1 MIVRYRTRLTVCPL
15 IIMHKSSSL
24 LVHGRKYKHTGK
36 TLMNELRLGIDVGS
50 TTVKLVLMDENN
62 KIIYS
67 KYERHM
73 SNVFEKAAELIKEMR
88 EVLGNIPVRAVIT
101 GSGGLSL
108 AGLLGIKFEQEVISC
123 SRAVS
128 ELIPQTDVA
137 IELGGEDAKITFYGS
152 TVEQRMN
159 GTCAGGTG
167 AFIDQMAVLLNT
179 DAAGLNE
186 AAKDHKIIYP
196 IASRCGVFAKTDIQ
210 PLINDGAKTSDIA
223 ASIFQ
228 AVVNQMISGLACG
241 HPIRGNVAF
250 LGGPLEYLSEL
261 RKRFIETLALKDNN
275 VIFPE
280 NAKYFVAIGAAYLAE
295 KENTV
300 DIDTLISKFET
311 ASPDDISDT
320 KYLRPLFESEKE
332 LKEFRERHSMAKITR
347 GDIKKAKGA
356 VFLGVDAGSTTT
368 KAALINKDK
377 ELIYE
382 HYSNNEGDPLAVVR
396 QVLRE
401 IYSELPEDAYIG
413 RSVVTGY
420 GEGLV
425 KAAFK
430 IDSGEIETMAHY
442 KAAKQFLPEVSFIL
456 DIGGQDMKCM
466 QIHDGAISS
475 IMLNEACSSGCGSFI
490 ETYAKSVSMTVPE
503 FANEALE
510 SKHPVDLGTRCT
522 VFMNSK
528 VKQAQKE
535 GSSIA
540 DISAGLS
547 YSVIKNALYKV
558 IKLRDTSDT
567 GPNVVVQGGTF
578 LNEAVLRSLEIILER
593 DVIRPD
599 ISGLMGAFGAAVIA
613 CEDYKE
619 GEHSTVLPL
628 DMVDS
633 FKVTTSNARCGR
645 CGNNCLLTISKF
657 SDGSRYITGNRCE
670 KGAGIKTEKS
680 DLPNLY
686 KIKNELLF
694 DRPVLSTE
702 EATRGTIGI
711 PRVLNMYED
720 YPFWHAF
727 FTSLGYRIVLS
738 PPSSKDIYQDGMDT
752 ISSDTACY
760 PAKIVHGHI
769 KWLVRNGVTRIFYP
783 SINYEAIE
791 DETAPNHYN
800 CPVVATY
807 PEVID
812 KNMADYFF
820 NNDVEF
826 YHPFVPYDDDNRF
839 IREMT
844 KFFSGKREIDLE
856 ASENIV
862 KSYRLGKDKRPYS
875 LYGSI
880 TDSKEIAKALKEARE
895 AQKEYKRRVAEEGD
909 KAIEYMRD
917 HGKKGII
924 LSGRPY
930 HVDPEI
936 NHGLDELITQQD
948 MVVLSEDSVS
958 GRVETARPVRI
969 LDQWVYHSRLYK
981 AAIFAGKHDDLEIIQ
996 LNSFGCGLDAVTTD
1010 EVDELLRQNNK
1021 LYTVLKIDEG
1031 ANLGAARIRIR
1042 SLKAALDER
1051 DKLGTKPEGI
1061 NKPYKRKLFTKQM
1074 KDEGYT
1080 LLVPQMSPIHFQY
1093 FEPVMKAAGYNAVL
1107 LPAVTKES
1115 EEEGLRYVNNDA
1127 CYPTIVT
1134 LGQIIYALKSGEY
1147 DLNKIG
1153 VFMSQTGGG
1162 CRASNYV
1169 SLLRKALKDLGMPQI
1184 PVISFNLVGLEK
1196 NPGFS
1201 LSPKLVLSLVYGAL
1215 YGDLMMKCLYRVRP
1229 YEIEKGSANALM
1241 DSWFD
1246 RIVSNSMDLSRK
1258 NFKKNLEQII
1268 RDFDELPIHE
1278 DVVKPRVGIV
1288 GEILVKYHPNANNDL
1303 VDIIEEEGGE
1313 AVVPAFI
1320 DFFEY
1325 GFINK
1330 IYNYNN
1336 LSGTWKE
1343 KAINDALLK
1352 FVESYRKHVRAACSK
1367 SKRFTPD
1374 HFIEE
1379 TAKNAERFI
1388 SVGNQCGEGW
1398 LLTGEMVDLID
1409 DGVKNILCL
1418 QPFACLPNH
1427 VAGKGML
1434 KALRQYDDKANIVA
1448 IDYDPG
1454 ASTVNQLN
1462 RIKLMMSTAFK
1473 NLEDDGRQAYTNS
1486 EKKQS

>member
-1 MIVRYRTRLTVCPL
+1 
-15 IIMHKSSSL
+15 
-24 LVHGRKYKHTGK
+24 
-36 TLMNELRLGIDVGS
+36 MNELRLGIDVGS
-50 TTVKLVLMDENN
+50 TTVKLVLMNDDNE
-62 KIIYS
+62 IVYS

-73 SNVFEKAAELIKEMR
+73 SNVFEKAGELIKEMR
-88 EVLGNIPVRAVIT
+88 EVQGNIPVRAVIT

-108 AGLLGIKFEQEVISC
+108 AGLLGVKFEQEVISC
-123 SRAVS
+123 SRAV
-128 ELIPQTDVA
+128 EEIIPETDVA

-241 HPIRGNVAF
+241 HPIRGHVAF

-261 RKRFIETLALKDNN
+261 RKRFVETLKLTDDE
-275 VIFPE
+275 VIFPK
-280 NAKYFVAIGAAYLAE
+280 NAKFFVAIGAAYLAE
-295 KENTV
+295 KSEPLDLDVMISRIEN
-300 DIDTLISKFET
+300 

-320 KYLRPLFESEKE
+320 KYLRPLFLNDEE
-332 LKEFRERHSMAKITR
+332 LSEFRDRHSKAKVAR
-347 GDIKKAKGA
+347 GDISKAEGA
-356 VFLGVDAGSTTT
+356 VFLGIDAGSTTT

-382 HYSNNEGDPLAVVR
+382 HYSNNEGDPLEVVR
-396 QVLRE
+396 TFLKE
-401 IYSELPEDAYIG
+401 IYSQLPEGAYIG

-425 KAAFK
+425 QAAYK
-430 IDSGEIETMAHY
+430 IDAGEIETMAHY
-442 KAAKQFLPEVSFIL
+442 KAAKQFLPDVSFIL

-466 QIHDGAISS
+466 QIKDGAISS

-490 ETYAKSVSMTVPE
+490 ETYAKSVSMSVPE
-503 FANEALE
+503 FAAEALK
-510 SKHPVDLGTRCT
+510 STKPVDLGTRCT

-558 IKLRDTSDT
+558 IKLRNADDT
-567 GPNVVVQGGTF
+567 GDNVVVQGGTF
-578 LNEAVLRSLEIILER
+578 LNEAVLRAIEIILGKN
-593 DVIRPD
+593 VVRPD
-599 ISGLMGAFGAAVIA
+599 ASGLMGAFGCAIIA
-613 CEDYKE
+613 NEEYKE
-619 GEHSTVLPL
+619 GERSTVLPL
-628 DMVDS
+628 DQVDS
-633 FKVTTSNARCGR
+633 FSVTTSNARCGR

-657 SDGSRYITGNRCE
+657 ADGSRYITGNRCE
-670 KGAGIKTEKS
+670 KGAGVKTEKS

-686 KIKNELLF
+686 KIKNDLLF
-694 DRPVLSTE
+694 NRPVLSEE
-702 EATRGTIGI
+702 EAKRGTIGI
-711 PRVLNMYED
+711 PRVLNLYEN

-727 FTSLGYRIVLS
+727 FTKLGFRVVLS
-738 PPSSKDIYQDGMDT
+738 PATNKEMYQKGMDT

-760 PAKIVHGHI
+760 PAKVVHGHI
-769 KWLVRNGVTRIFYP
+769 KWLVENGIKRIFYP
-783 SINYEAIE
+783 SINYEAVE
-791 DETAPNHYN
+791 DKSAPNHYN

-812 KNMADYFF
+812 KNMADYFY

-826 YHPFVPYDDDNRF
+826 YHPFVPYDDDARF

-844 KFFSGKREIDLE
+844 KFFSGSRSVDNE
-856 ASENIV
+856 ATENIV
-862 KSYRLGKDKRPYS
+862 SSYHLGEDDRNYS
-875 LYGSI
+875 LYGI
-880 TDSKEIAKALKEARE
+880 DTDMLEIEHALQAGRT
-895 AQKEYKRRVAEEGD
+895 AQKAYKRRVAEAGD
-909 KAIEYMRD
+909 AAIDYMRD
-917 HGKKGII
+917 HELKGII

-930 HVDPEI
+930 HIDPEI
-936 NHGLDELITQQD
+936 NHGIDELITQQG

-958 GRVETARPVRI
+958 WKIKTARPVRI

-981 AAIFAGKHDDLEIIQ
+981 AAIFAGQNDDTEVIQ

-1010 EVDELLRQNNK
+1010 EVDELLQQNNK

-1031 ANLGAARIRIR
+1031 ANLGAAKIRIR

-1051 DKLGTKPEGI
+1051 QKLGTKAKNI
-1061 NKPYKRKLFTKQM
+1061 NKPYRRKLFTREM
-1074 KDEGYT
+1074 RDDGYT

-1093 FEPVMKAAGYNAVL
+1093 FEPVMRAAGYNAVL

-1147 DLNKIG
+1147 DLSKTG

-1169 SLLRKALKDLGMPQI
+1169 ALLRKALKDLGMEQI
-1184 PVISFNLVGLEK
+1184 PVISFNMVGLER

-1201 LSPKLVLSLVYGAL
+1201 ITPRLALSLVYGAL
-1215 YGDLMMKCLYRVRP
+1215 YGDLMMKCLYRIRP
-1229 YEIEKGSANALM
+1229 YEIEKGSAESVMN
-1241 DSWFD
+1241 SWFD
-1246 RIVSNSMDLSRK
+1246 KIVKNCMDLRK
-1258 NFKKNLEQII
+1258 KDFKKNLELIVK
-1268 RDFDELPIHE
+1268 DFDSIPIHE
-1278 DVVKPRVGIV
+1278 DMVKPRVGIV
-1288 GEILVKYHPNANNDL
+1288 GEILVKYHPNANNNL
-1303 VDIIEEEGGE
+1303 VETIEAEGGE
-1313 AVVPAFI
+1313 AVVPSFI

-1330 IYNYNN
+1330 VFNYNN
-1336 LSGTWKE
+1336 LSGTWKDM
-1343 KAINDALLK
+1343 AINKMLLS
-1352 FVESYRKHVRAACSK
+1352 FIESYRKYSREACRK
-1367 SKRFTPD
+1367 SKRFVPD
-1374 HFIEE
+1374 AHIQE
-1379 TAKNAERFI
+1379 TAANAERFI
-1388 SVGNQCGEGW
+1388 SIGNQCGEGW

-1409 DGVKNILCL
+1409 SGVKNILCL

-1434 KALRQYDDKANIVA
+1434 KALRQYDEKANIVA

-1473 NLEDDGRQAYTNS
+1473 NLE
-1486 EKKQS
+1486 EE

>member
-1 MIVRYRTRLTVCPL
+1 M
-15 IIMHKSSSL
+15 
-24 LVHGRKYKHTGK
+24 G
-36 TLMNELRLGIDVGS
+36 LRLGIDVGS
-50 TTVKLVLMDENN
+50 TTVKLVIIDENDN
-62 KIIYS
+62 IVYS
-67 KYERHM
+67 RYERHM
-73 SNVFEKAAELIKEMR
+73 SNVFEKAGQLLEELLR
-88 EVLGNIPVRAVIT
+88 EKGDLELKAVIT

-108 AGLLGIKFEQEVISC
+108 ADLFGIRFEQEVIAC
-123 SRAVS
+123 SQAV
-128 ELIPQTDVA
+128 ENIIPQTDVA

-179 DAAGLNE
+179 DAGGLNE
-186 AAKDHKIIYP
+186 AAKDYKIIYP

-210 PLINDGAKTSDIA
+210 PLINDGARTEDIA

-241 HPIRGNVAF
+241 HPIKGNVAF

-261 RKRFIETLALKDNN
+261 RKRFIETLDLKPEN

-280 NAKYFVAIGAAYLAE
+280 NAKYFVALGAAYLAS
-295 KENTV
+295 KEEPV
-300 DIDTLISKFET
+300 KLSSLIYKLNN
-311 ASPDDISDT
+311 ANPDDISDT
-320 KYLRPLFESEKE
+320 KYLRPLFLNEDEYD
-332 LKEFRERHSMAKITR
+332 EFKERHASAKIAR
-347 GDIKKAKGA
+347 GDLSKASGPL
-356 VFLGVDAGSTTT
+356 FLGIDAGSTTT
-368 KAALINKDK
+368 KAALIDSNRN
-377 ELIYE
+377 LLYE
-382 HYSNNEGDPLAVVR
+382 HYQNNEGDPLEVVR
-396 QVLRE
+396 IVLKE
-401 IYSELPEDAYIG
+401 IYSRMPDGAYIG

-420 GEGLV
+420 GEGLI
-425 KAAFK
+425 KAAYRM
-430 IDSGEIETMAHY
+430 DGGEIETMAHY
-442 KAAKQFLPEVSFIL
+442 KAARQFLPDVSFIL

-466 QIHDGAISS
+466 KIKDGAISS
-475 IMLNEACSSGCGSFI
+475 IMLNEACSSGCGSFL

-503 FANEALE
+503 FAREALI
-510 SKHPVDLGTRCT
+510 SRKPVDLGTRCT

-535 GSSIA
+535 GATVA

-558 IKLRDTSDT
+558 IKLRNTEET

-578 LNEAVLRSLEIILER
+578 LNEAVLRSLELILGKN
-593 DVIRPD
+593 VIRPE
-599 ISGLMGAFGAAVIA
+599 ISGLMGAFGAAIVA
-613 CEDYKE
+613 CEEYKE
-619 GEHSTVLPL
+619 GDVSDVLPL
-628 DMVDS
+628 EQVDS
-633 FKVTTSNARCGR
+633 FSVTTSNARCGR
-645 CGNNCLLTISKF
+645 CGNNCLLTISRF

-670 KGAGIKTEKS
+670 RGAGVQSKKS
-680 DLPNLY
+680 ELPNLY
-686 KIKNELLF
+686 KTKAKLLF
-694 DRPVLSTE
+694 DRPVLSEE
-702 EATRGTIGI
+702 EAKRGTIGM
-711 PRVLNMYED
+711 PRVLNMYEN

-727 FTSLGYRIVLS
+727 FSKLGFRVILS
-738 PPSSKDIYQDGMDT
+738 PPSSKEIYQSGMDT

-760 PAKIVHGHI
+760 PAKLVHGHI
-769 KWLVRNGVTRIFYP
+769 KWLVENGIKRIFYP
-783 SINYEAIE
+783 SINYEAKE
-791 DETAPNHYN
+791 DTSAPNHYN

-820 NNDVEF
+820 EHDVEF
-826 YHPFVPYDDDNRF
+826 YHPFVPYDNDERF

-844 KFFSGKREIDLE
+844 RFFSGSRQIDL
-856 ASENIV
+856 ASSENIV
-862 KSYRLGKDKRPYS
+862 ESYHLGDDKRQYS
-875 LYGSI
+875 LYGI
-880 TDSKEIAKALKEARE
+880 NTDTLEIEHALRAARN
-895 AQKEYKRRVAEEGD
+895 AQKAYKNKVAEAGD
-909 KAIEYMRD
+909 AALRYMKEHD
-917 HGKKGII
+917 KKGII

-930 HVDPEI
+930 HIDPEI
-936 NHGLDELITQQD
+936 NHGIDEIVIQQD

-958 GRVETARPVRI
+958 WKVSAARPIRI

-981 AAIFAGKHDDLEIIQ
+981 AAIFAGQRDDVEVIQ

-1010 EVDELLRQNNK
+1010 EVEELLGQNNK

-1042 SLKAALDER
+1042 SLKAALEER
-1051 DKLGTKPEGI
+1051 EKTGTRSRRL
-1061 NKPYKRKLFTKQM
+1061 NLPYVRKLFTKQM
-1074 KDEGYT
+1074 RLDGYS

-1093 FEPVMKAAGYNAVL
+1093 FEPIFRAVGYNAVL

-1134 LGQIIYALKSGEY
+1134 LGQIIYALKSGEF
-1147 DLNKIG
+1147 DLNKTG

-1169 SLLRKALKDLGMPQI
+1169 ALLRKALKDLGMEQI
-1184 PVISFNLVGLEK
+1184 PVISFNMVGLEK
-1196 NPGFS
+1196 NPGFRIT
-1201 LSPKLVLSLVYGAL
+1201 PKLALQMVYGAL

-1229 YEIEKGSANALM
+1229 YEIEKGSAQAVM

-1246 RIVSNSMDLSRK
+1246 KIIMNCLDLNKKTFRSNLKAIV
-1258 NFKKNLEQII
+1258 
-1268 RDFDELPIHE
+1268 RDFDSIPIHE
-1278 DVVKPRVGIV
+1278 DMVKPRVGIV
-1288 GEILVKYHPNANNDL
+1288 GEILVKYHPNANNNL
-1303 VDIIEEEGGE
+1303 VETIEAEGGE
-1313 AVVPAFI
+1313 AVVPSFI

-1336 LSGTWKE
+1336 LSGSYKDMV
-1343 KAINDALLK
+1343 INK
-1352 FVESYRKHVRAACSK
+1352 GMIRFIESYRKYVREACAE
-1367 SKRFTPD
+1367 SKRFEPD
-1374 HFIEE
+1374 PKIEH
-1379 TAKNAERFI
+1379 TAANAERFI

-1409 DGVKNILCL
+1409 SGVKNILCL

-1454 ASTVNQLN
+1454 ASNVNQLN
-1462 RIKLMMSTAFK
+1462 RIKLMMSTAFR
-1473 NLEDDGRQAYTNS
+1473 NLEDQT
-1486 EKKQS
+1486 